1 LKTTSTHAYH
11 GIHDRNFAATK
22 KKTGSMIVDSIKLAE
37 VVDID
42 ILVRRHAR
50 VLKSASF
57 NSSRGFCSIQLAR
70 ASPAEVKYVPMV
82 KNK

>member
-11 GIHDRNFAATK
+11 GIHDHNFAATK

-42 ILVRRHAR
+42 ILMRRHAR
-50 VLKSASF
+50 VLKVQVLIPPAAFAQF
-57 NSSRGFCSIQLAR
+57 NWQEHLQPKPSNMPLW
-70 ASPAEVKYVPMV
+70 
-82 KNK
+82 